1 MRTLPMLV
9 RILLLALTV
18 LIATYPLWGEAVV
31 GGKYDFFMQKLT
43 TIMILAIV
51 AVGLDLL
58 VGVTGMVSLAQAAF
72 FGIAGY
78 ALVLL
83 APEYEAANIWIA
95 LPLSVA
101 IAALAALI
109 MGILIIRTSGIFFIM
124 ATIAF
129 SQMLFYLFHDAK
141 FAGSSDG
148 IYLFFKPEVAIGGV
162 QLLDLE
168 NRTTMFYLALAS
180 LVAVYCVLRRLLR
193 APFGRVLFSIKEN
206 EERVRALGYNPVYY
220 KLAAFVIAGAI
231 SGYAGV
237 LSAAQYGYIS
247 PDQVSWQL
255 SAHALV
261 MVILGG
267 MGTLF
272 GPILGAFAFEG
283 LHYWFGTLTRYW
295 ELLMGLVV
303 IGMVLVLPRGLAGL
317 LIQLGSWLR
326 PPRKAPDQKPDK
338 VLVPAARSR
347 KGVS

>member
-1 MRTLPMLV
+1 MRALPRPVQTLLLV
-9 RILLLALTV
+9 LTLLLA
-18 LIATYPLWGEAVV
+18 AYPLWGEAAF

-72 FGIAGY
+72 FGLAGY
-78 ALVLL
+78 ALLLL
-83 APEYEAANIWIA
+83 APEYEAANIWVA
-95 LPLSVA
+95 LPLTVG
-101 IAALAALI
+101 IAALAALL
-109 MGILIIRTSGIFFIM
+109 MGVLIIRTSGIFFIM

-141 FAGSSDG
+141 FAGGSDG
-148 IYLFFKPEVAIGGV
+148 AYLFFKPEVAIGGI

-168 NRTTMFYLALAS
+168 NRTTVFYVTLIS
-180 LVAVYCVLRRLLR
+180 LVLVYLLLRTLLR
-193 APFGRVLFSIKEN
+193 APFGRVLFGIKEN
-206 EERVRALGYNPVYY
+206 EERVRAIGYNPAYY

-231 SGYAGV
+231 AGYAGM
-237 LSAAQYGYIS
+237 LSAIQYGYMS
-247 PDQVSWQL
+247 PGQVSWQL

-283 LHYWFGTLTRYW
+283 LHYWFGTLTRHW
-295 ELLMGLVV
+295 ELLM
-303 IGMVLVLPRGLAGL
+303 
-317 LIQLGSWLR
+317 
-326 PPRKAPDQKPDK
+326 
-338 VLVPAARSR
+338 
-347 KGVS
+347 